1 MIKFTDKYDN
11 FIFDLDGTIYRGDNL
26 ISGAEKAVNYLTS
39 INKNIIFITNKTT
52 GTVKDYYKLL
62 KGFGLNIKKEQ
73 IINATSVI
81 KKYLLHYH
89 KDSPFYAIGEKK
101 FIDELTVDGL
111 GYSTDSSKIKVVIVT
126 LDRTLNINKI
136 EIAAKALEKGAK
148 FFAANID
155 NTCPVEGGELTDAGA
170 TISAL
175 EKRTGRKLE
184 KHFGK
189 PSEHMIKEIKKH
201 IKIDKR
207 TLLIGDRIE
216 TDIAMG
222 NLMKIDSVLV
232 LSGVKYH
239 SDINIYKPT
248 YKLDSVFNLI

>member
-1 MIKFTDKYDN
+1 M
-11 FIFDLDGTIYRGDNL
+11 
-26 ISGAEKAVNYLTS
+26 V
-39 INKNIIFITNKTT
+39 
-52 GTVKDYYKLL
+52 
-62 KGFGLNIKKEQ
+62 
-73 IINATSVI
+73 
-81 KKYLLHYH
+81 
-89 KDSPFYAIGEKK
+89 
-101 FIDELTVDGL
+101 
-111 GYSTDSSKIKVVIVT
+111 YSTDSSKIKVVIVT

-175 EKRTGRKLE
+175 EKRTGCKLE